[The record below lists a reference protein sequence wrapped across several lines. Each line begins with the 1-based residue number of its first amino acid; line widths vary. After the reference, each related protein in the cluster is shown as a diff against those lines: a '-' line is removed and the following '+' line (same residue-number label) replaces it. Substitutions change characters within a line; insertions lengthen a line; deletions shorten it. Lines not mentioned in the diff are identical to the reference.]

1 MKKEKMKNV
10 FAAALGSV
18 ALFPVVAAIV
28 AFVKGKSAIKT
39 ESGLED
45 RR

>member
-39 ESGLED
+39 ESGFED